1 MIPNLALRVPGPV
14 LRRLSEDM
22 QEMRGHSALPAGNFA
37 DSARFAGTCCL
48 GVTAT
53 GQFAVGLPQEQVEAV
68 GAFRSPTLRRPSRPR
83 PLPSGTSSRPCRRTC
98 RHGDEQAAAAM
109 DGKELHGA
117 SKQAGN
123 GRCMKVA
130 AVQHGSGPVTGQ
142 VDAGSRS
149 NGIRAVRDLA
159 RRVGA
164 AGRTATLDAM
174 HAQQETARSRP
185 DCGADRALAAVKEP
199 RKGILAYL
207 KAVGFDGT
215 PAQETVDEGHG
226 RAGRRRCAVV
236 DLSGPR
242 ACRAQ
247 GPPRPPPGGCAPG
260 ARPCTAGEAEG
271 AQRRPGASLRSF
283 PKGRSEQRGELG
295 I

>member
-1 MIPNLALRVPGPV
+1 M
-14 LRRLSEDM
+14 
-22 QEMRGHSALPAGNFA
+22 
-37 DSARFAGTCCL
+37 T
-48 GVTAT
+48 
-53 GQFAVGLPQEQVEAV
+53 
-68 GAFRSPTLRRPSRPR
+68 
-83 PLPSGTSSRPCRRTC
+83 
-98 RHGDEQAAAAM
+98 
-109 DGKELHGA
+109 
-117 SKQAGN
+117 
-123 GRCMKVA
+123 VA
-130 AVQHGSGPVTGQ
+130 AVEHGSGPVIRQ
-142 VDAGSRS
+142 VEVGSRS

-174 HAQQETARSRP
+174 HAQQEAARSRP

-271 AQRRPGASLRSF
+271 AQRRPGTSLRSF
-283 PKGRSEQRGELG
+283 PKGKV
-295 I
+295 